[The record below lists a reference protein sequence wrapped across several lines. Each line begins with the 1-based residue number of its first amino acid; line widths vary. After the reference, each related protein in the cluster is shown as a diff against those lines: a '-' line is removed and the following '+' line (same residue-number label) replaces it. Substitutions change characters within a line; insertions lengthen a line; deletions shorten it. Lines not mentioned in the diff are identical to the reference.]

1 MKTPQEAANCM
12 PAHTESRGQ
21 VNGANLLP
29 GSGGRVFHSLARPDQ
44 TGMMRHPLMST
55 DISIVEAPP
64 SPGSASTAPPERA
77 DEAMLEGPHARL
89 DEFLTLFRVMTD
101 FLRGFRVLHF
111 VGPCVTV
118 FGSARIKPDSHY
130 YDLSRRMGSG
140 IARLGF
146 TVMTGGGPG
155 IMEAAN
161 RGAREAGGRS
171 VGCNIRLPQEQQPNE
186 FLDRCVT
193 LYYFFVRKTL
203 LIKYSY
209 AFVVL
214 PGGAGTLDEL
224 FEALTLIQTGKI
236 KNFPIVVMGS
246 EYWGELTALLKKM
259 ADQGMISSTDLSMV
273 YVTDSVEEAIEH
285 IRAKAIEPFG
295 LKRVVRRHL
304 PWLGE
309 RGLRAATP

>member
-1 MKTPQEAANCM
+1 
-12 PAHTESRGQ
+12 
-21 VNGANLLP
+21 
-29 GSGGRVFHSLARPDQ
+29 
-44 TGMMRHPLMST
+44 
-55 DISIVEAPP
+55 
-64 SPGSASTAPPERA
+64 
-77 DEAMLEGPHARL
+77 MLEGPHSRL
-89 DEFLTLFRVMTD
+89 DEFFTLFRVMAD
-101 FLRGFRVLHF
+101 FLRGFRALHF

-118 FGSARIKPDSHY
+118 FGSARIRADSPY
-130 YDLSRRMGSG
+130 YELARKMGAG
-140 IARLGF
+140 IAQLGF

-171 VGCNIRLPQEQQPNE
+171 VGCNIALPFEQAPNGY
-186 FLDRCVT
+186 LDRCVT

-209 AFVVL
+209 AFVVM

-236 KNFPIVVMGS
+236 QNFPIVVMGTD
-246 EYWGELTALLKKM
+246 YWRELISLLEKM
-259 ADQGMISSTDLSMV
+259 ARLGMIGAADLSLV

-295 LKRVVRRHL
+295 LKRVVRRNL